1 MEQEKLLGNLSLAGA
16 ISSLIHLVFIFDLK
30 YNRDSQTMADILQR
44 KFAGYGDDSG
54 KFWAALGDISK
65 YNMICF
71 RNKNLKLQ
79 ADCQVQI
86 YQVPDDLGRDF
97 E

>member
-54 KFWAALGDISK
+54 KL
-65 YNMICF
+65 
-71 RNKNLKLQ
+71 
-79 ADCQVQI
+79 
-86 YQVPDDLGRDF
+86 
-97 E
+97 